1 MANIRHSRRRA
12 RLLGLVVLVPAL
24 LVLAQP
30 VAAATPVMDRFVIQQ
45 DPWLNDWLTPECGFP
60 VQEAGT
66 DILSITTF
74 LNNDGSLRQVVLH
87 DRGEWTETNLTTGV
101 TARQTYDRTYF
112 HAFSATP
119 TVVGSADKVTTG
131 RGVVLLDAGLLTWQF
146 ADGEVLTMAGP
157 HPSFVNGTDWC
168 GILSA

>member
-1 MANIRHSRRRA
+1 VANIRHSRHGA
-12 RLLGLVVLVPAL
+12 RFLGLVALVPAL
-24 LVLAQP
+24 LVVAQP

-45 DPWLNDWLTPECGFP
+45 DPWLNDWLTTECGFP
-60 VQEAGT
+60 VQESGT
-66 DILSITTF
+66 DTVSITTF

-87 DRGEWTETNLTTGV
+87 DRGEWTEKNLTTGV
-101 TARQTYDRTYF
+101 TASQTYDRTYL
-112 HAFSATP
+112 HAFSGTP

-131 RGVVLLDAGLLTWQF
+131 RGVVLLDAGLLTWEF